1 MRSVSGV
8 GRIAAIGAVIAAVA
22 LVAIVLFGTG
32 GGGYTVTARFQ
43 NAAQIVQGNNVV
55 VAGVPAGS
63 VESIEIT
70 PNGQAEIELSIDDRY
85 APLRRGTRAV
95 IKQASQSGIANRYVE
110 LSIPSGESRE
120 EIDDGGMI
128 DVDETST
135 AVDLDQLFN
144 TLDPDTRKALQDFF
158 KGSRD
163 LYAGTSDEA
172 NEGFRY
178 LTPALASSR
187 RLFEELNRD
196 TVVLERFLVDSA
208 RLVTAVADRRD
219 DLAALVG
226 NLNAT
231 TRAIGNEK
239 LALAEAIERFPGFM
253 RRANTTFVNLR
264 STLDDV
270 DPLVDA
276 SKPVARRLGPFL
288 EELRPLARDA
298 RPTVRDLS
306 RIVRRRGADNDLV
319 DLTNTLG
326 PVADVAVESAERN
339 GAQREGAFP
348 ETARAAE
355 SSVPI
360 IAQGRPYTPELFGW
374 FDDFSTPGVYDAL
387 GGILRFQVVV
397 NAFSAQ
403 GQPISLV
410 DRDDNFRQLFQLNE
424 YRRCPGGSEA
434 RAPDGSNV
442 LSEEEQQ
449 RLECEEEHRAVNQ
462 G

>member
-8 GRIAAIGAVIAAVA
+8 GRMAAIGAVVVVVA
-22 LVAIVLFGTG
+22 LVAIVLFGGG
-32 GGGYTVTARFQ
+32 GGGYTVTARFE
-43 NAAQIVQGNNVV
+43 NAAQIVRGNNVI

-70 PNGQAEIELSIDDRY
+70 ESGQAEIELTVDDRY
-85 APLRRGTRAV
+85 APLRRGTTAT

-110 LSIPSGESRE
+110 LSIPSGEARD

-128 DVDETST
+128 DVDQTRT

-144 TLDPDTRKALQDFF
+144 TLDPKTRRALQDFF

-163 LYAGTSDEA
+163 LYAGESDEA

-178 LTPALASSR
+178 LSPSLASSR

-208 RLVTAVADRRD
+208 KLVGAVADRRD
-219 DLAALVG
+219 DLSALIA
-226 NLNAT
+226 NLNVT

-239 LALAEAIERFPGFM
+239 VALADAIERFPGFM

-276 SKPVARRLGPFL
+276 SKPVARRLEPFL
-288 EELRPLARDA
+288 DELRPLARDA

-306 RIVRRRGADNDLV
+306 TIVRRRGRDNDLV
-319 DLTNTLG
+319 DLTRTFSPL
-326 PVADVAVESAERN
+326 AEVAVETKERN
-339 GAQREGAFP
+339 GEQREGAFP
-348 ETARAAE
+348 ETARATRDSA
-355 SSVPI
+355 PI
-360 IAQGRPYTPELFGW
+360 IGFGRPYTPELFGW

-387 GGILRFQVVV
+387 GGVLRFQVVV
-397 NAFSAQ
+397 NAFSPQ
-403 GQPISLV
+403 GNPISLL
-410 DRDDNFRQLFQLNE
+410 DRENTFRDLFDLNE

-434 RAPDGSNV
+434 RAPDNSNV
-442 LSEEEQQ
+442 LSEEQQ
-449 RLECEEEHRAVNQ
+449 ERLECDEEDRAVNQ
-462 G
+462 